1 MRRLALALIAAL
13 LAAPAAAGLDPPAWT
28 EPVAPFRIAGDI
40 YYVGTKGLA
49 AYLIKTPG
57 GLVLLDGPMAE
68 NVPAI
73 ERSIAALGF
82 RVADIKWLILTH
94 AHFDHAGGLAA
105 LKRDSGAA
113 MLAPAAERPALESG
127 RPPSETSYG
136 LITFAPVKVDR
147 VVADG
152 AALDLGGLAL
162 TPVVTPGHT
171 PGCTSWVTT
180 TVERG
185 RTLRVVFP
193 CSLTVAGNRL
203 IGNPGYPG
211 IVEDFRASF
220 PRVAALE
227 ADIVLPA
234 HPELGQV
241 HERHARQAAGDA
253 DAFVDPA
260 LLAAYVARAEA
271 AFTAELARQTAAAA
285 R

>member
-1 MRRLALALIAAL
+1 MRRLGLALLSAL
-13 LAAPAAAGLDPPAWT
+13 LAGPASAGLDPPEWT

-40 YYVGTKGLA
+40 YYVGTKGLG

-57 GLVLLDGPMAE
+57 GLILLDGPMEE
-68 NVPAI
+68 NVPAV
-73 ERSIAALGF
+73 ERSITALGF
-82 RVADIKWLILTH
+82 RVADIKWLIVSH

-113 MLAPAAERPALESG
+113 MLAPERERPALESG

-147 VVADG
+147 VVQDG
-152 AALDLGGLAL
+152 AALNLGGLTL
-162 TPVVTPGHT
+162 TPLVTPGHT

-185 RTLRVVFP
+185 RMLRVVFP

-203 IGNPGYPG
+203 IGNAGYPG
-211 IVEDFRASF
+211 IVADFRASF
-220 PRVAALE
+220 PRVAALS

-234 HPELGQV
+234 HPELADV
-241 HERHARQAAGDA
+241 HGRHARQVAGDA

-271 AFTAELARQTAAAA
+271 AFDAELARQRAAT

>member
-1 MRRLALALIAAL
+1 MRRLAAVLVAAL
-13 LAAPAAAGLDPPAWT
+13 LAGPASAGLDPPEWT

-40 YYVGTKGLA
+40 YYVGTKGLG

-57 GLVLLDGPMAE
+57 GLILLDGPMEE

-73 ERSIAALGF
+73 ERSITALGF
-82 RVADIKWLILTH
+82 RVADIKWLIVSH

-113 MLAPAAERPALESG
+113 MLSVAAERPALETG

-136 LITFAPVKVDR
+136 LITFAPVRVDR
-147 VVADG
+147 VVKDG
-152 AALDLGGLAL
+152 IALNLGGLAI

-171 PGCTSWVTT
+171 PGCTSWATT

-203 IGNPGYPG
+203 IGNAGYPG
-211 IVEDFRASF
+211 IAQDFRASF
-220 PRVAALE
+220 PRVAVLP

-253 DAFVDPA
+253 NAFIDPT

-271 AFTAELARQTAAAA
+271 AFTAELARQTAAA